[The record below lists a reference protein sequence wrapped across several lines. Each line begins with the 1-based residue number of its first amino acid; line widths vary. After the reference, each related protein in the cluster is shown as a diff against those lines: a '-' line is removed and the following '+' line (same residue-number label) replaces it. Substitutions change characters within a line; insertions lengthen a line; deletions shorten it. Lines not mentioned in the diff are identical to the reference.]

1 MKQKQGVRRV
11 WELSKIFSFFSFLVS
26 SSNIYIVTD
35 KQSKEY
41 LDNLRHS
48 TAHLLA
54 AAVLELY
61 PSAKE
66 Q

>member
-1 MKQKQGVRRV
+1 MA
-11 WELSKIFSFFSFLVS
+11 
-26 SSNIYIVTD
+26 TD
-35 KQSKEY
+35 KESKEY

-61 PSAKE
+61 PNAKRTLGHSIE
-66 Q
+66 NGFYYDLDFGEVKV